1 MRGKRFAP
9 SNRGSQTSG
18 ELLAA
23 FVETSHAERMR
34 RERID
39 DGRLSGV
46 VANA

>member
-9 SNRGSQTSG
+9 SNRGSQTG

-23 FVETSHAERMR
+23 FVETSHAERMSH
-34 RERID
+34 ERID
-39 DGRLSGV
+39 DGRLSGI